1 MSQGVEK
8 TLFLKADLHKVV
20 HTKQVKLR
28 DALEVEIASKELY
41 EQISNLPLMDFEKSN
56 KKIDVFSILDV
67 VKLIHA
73 QFPGLTIESI
83 GEQDFIL
90 EYVPIQ
96 NHVKV
101 SEVVRLV
108 FICILTFFG
117 AAFTIMAFNNDI
129 SISGVFEQFYMQNIG
144 RSKPEVSELEV
155 CYSIGVAL
163 GITVFFNHVGHKKIT
178 PDPTPIQVEMRKYE
192 KDRSNTF
199 IENKERKGHCR
210 NVD

>member
-1 MSQGVEK
+1 MSGSVEK
-8 TLFLKADLHKVV
+8 TLFLKADLHKIV
-20 HTKQVKLR
+20 HKKEVKLR
-28 DALEVEIASKELY
+28 DALELEIAGKAMY
-41 EQISNLPLMDFEKSN
+41 EQISNLLLMDFSKYDKDIE
-56 KKIDVFSILDV
+56 VFSILDV
-67 VKLIHA
+67 VKLIHEN
-73 QFPGLTIESI
+73 FPGLTVESI

-101 SEVVRLV
+101 PEILRLI
-108 FICILTFFG
+108 FICVLTFFG

-129 SISGVFEQFYMQNIG
+129 SILGVFERFYMQNIG
-144 RSKPEVSELEV
+144 EKKPTVSELEI
-155 CYSIGVAL
+155 CYSIGIAL
-163 GITVFFNHVGHKKIT
+163 GITVFFNHFGHKKIT

-199 IENKERKGHCR
+199 IETKERKGHCR